1 MRRKFVFCEDGILS
15 KCFKVLE
22 LLKDATTYPHLEI
35 ANNLVINKEIMYKKG
50 RIHRLRNASLAF
62 RSALSVDCVLNSPD
76 VTVLEGFDAFEIAV
90 KNGTLGGVSSLLWV
104 PLPYEGTNDKN

>member
-1 MRRKFVFCEDGILS
+1 
-15 KCFKVLE
+15 
-22 LLKDATTYPHLEI
+22 
-35 ANNLVINKEIMYKKG
+35 MYKKG

-76 VTVLEGFDAFEIAV
+76 VTALEGFEAFEIPV

-104 PLPYEGTNDKN
+104 PLTYEGTNDKKLNFFRFSVFTEGSSVK